1 MTLNIT
7 IQLIDQVR
15 MLAQRAG
22 REIMKVYATDFPVE
36 IKRDS
41 TPVTRADRLAEAL
54 IVRTIED
61 DITDKFPIVAEEA
74 FAAGTVPDISGTP
87 FWLVDALDG
96 TKEFVR
102 RGEDFTVNIALIE
115 NARPVLGVV
124 HAPAVGATYWG
135 IRYGAFAENNGGAA
149 RPIECRPPP
158 KDGLV
163 AVVSRSHRTPETDAF
178 LSRIV
183 VKEET
188 STGSSLKFCMVAAG
202 RADIYPRF
210 GRTME
215 WDTAAGHA
223 VVRFAGGQV
232 TKLDGSKLTYGKPG
246 FENPDFIVSAV
257 RAAAGGA
264 AEA

>member
-7 IQLIDQVR
+7 LGLIDQVR
-15 MLAQRAG
+15 ALAQGAG
-22 REIMKVYATDFPVE
+22 REIMKIYATDFSVE
-36 IKRDS
+36 TKKDS
-41 TPVTRADRLAEAL
+41 TPVTEADRIAEAL

-74 FAAGTVPDISGTP
+74 FAAGNAPDVSGTP

-96 TKEFVR
+96 TKEFVK
-102 RGEDFTVNIALIE
+102 RGGDFTVNIALIE

-135 IRYGAFAENNGGAA
+135 SHYGAFAETNGAAA
-149 RPIECRPPP
+149 RPIECRPAP

-178 LSRIV
+178 LSRIA

-188 STGSSLKFCMVAAG
+188 ITGSSLKFCMVAAG

-232 TKLDGSKLTYGKPG
+232 TKLDGSDLTYGKPG
-246 FENPDFIVSAV
+246 FENPDFIV
-257 RAAAGGA
+257 RAAAGDAGGSF
-264 AEA
+264 